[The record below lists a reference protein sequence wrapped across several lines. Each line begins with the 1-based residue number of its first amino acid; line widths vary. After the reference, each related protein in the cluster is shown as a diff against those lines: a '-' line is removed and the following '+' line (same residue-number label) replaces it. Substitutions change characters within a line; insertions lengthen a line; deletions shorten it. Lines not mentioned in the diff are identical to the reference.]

1 MVAVAVVVE
10 EEEVVQAAVPLK
22 VSLKYNLMFKI
33 FKGFYKVQ
41 NSRIV
46 PLSEI
51 LSMAVETLWS
61 NKLRTGLTMLGVVI
75 GISSVIA
82 ITSVG
87 QGVQKGV
94 EQQIQ
99 ALGTDVLQILAGA
112 ARSGN
117 VRQGIGS
124 SSTLTWEDAKAI
136 ATEAPSVQ
144 LVSAYL
150 QRSAQVVYTGQ
161 NTSTTIYGT
170 DLNYPE
176 VRNTHPQQGRYFT
189 EQELNSAVQVAVL
202 GPTVQRTLF
211 GQSSNVIGQ
220 RIRIQGE
227 AYEVIGVM
235 EPKGSQGPMDR
246 DDQIFIP
253 LTSMSARLVGNN
265 ALVGVSVT
273 GILVKSPNQE
283 DLEAAQFQV
292 TNLLRLRHNIYP
304 PQADDFRL
312 TNQADIV
319 STFTNVVGLFTVMV
333 VAIAGISLVVGGIGI
348 ANIMLVSVVERTREI
363 GIRKAVGATNS
374 AILNQFLAEAIVIS
388 IVGGCIG
395 MVSGIMIAYAAANI
409 FKFPFVISFLSII
422 AGFGLSITV
431 GLIAGVV
438 PARNASKLDP
448 ITALRSD

>member
-1 MVAVAVVVE
+1 
-10 EEEVVQAAVPLK
+10 
-22 VSLKYNLMFKI
+22 MFKI
-33 FKGFYKVQ
+33 FDGFYKVK
-41 NSRIV
+41 NTRTV
-46 PLSEI
+46 PLLEI
-51 LSMAVETLWS
+51 LSMAAETLWS
-61 NKLRTGLTMLGVVI
+61 NKLRTGLTMLGVII

-99 ALGTDVLQILAGA
+99 ALGTDVIQVLAGA
-112 ARSGN
+112 ARSGY
-117 VRQGIGS
+117 VSQGLGS

-136 ATEAPSVQ
+136 AQQAPSAQ
-144 LVSAYL
+144 IVSAYL
-150 QRSAQVVYTGQ
+150 QRNAQVVYAGQ
-161 NTSTTIYGT
+161 NTSTTVFGT

-176 VRNTHPQQGRYFT
+176 ARNTNPQQGRFFT
-189 EQELNSAVQVAVL
+189 QEELDTAAQVAIL

-211 GQSSNVIGQ
+211 VQGTNPIGETI
-220 RIRIQGE
+220 RIRGE
-227 AYEVIGVM
+227 AYKVIGVM

-265 ALVGVSVT
+265 ALAGVSVS
-273 GILVKSPNQE
+273 GILVKAANPEQ
-283 DLEAAQFQV
+283 LEAAQFQV

-388 IVGGCIG
+388 IVGGSIG
-395 MVSGIMIAYAAANI
+395 IVSGVVIAFGAATL
-409 FKFPFVISFLSII
+409 FKFPFVISLISVIV
-422 AGFGLSITV
+422 GFGLSLSV
-431 GLIAGVV
+431 GLIAGVI
-438 PARNASKLDP
+438 PARNAARLDP